1 MLRFL
6 GVGAPPAPGLTVAV
20 WCTDPAAPWLGPHGW
35 QSTEHYF
42 RPESAEAQGQDVVL
56 VVGREIVDNIAD
68 FTVVEIQ
75 LPEQGVRGAV
85 SWQDVTRGYAPEN
98 ATGPRAKPVTET
110 HSAPPPPP
118 PPPPPASLKLAFD
131 ATPSRR
137 IVLRPMGAVPPGMKV
152 PESLG
157 PDDRLGGLAFAELA
171 QRFQGRAELIEDGTA
186 RVLEASAAGAPQ
198 RLRFRAEPGGA
209 LALEGQE
216 GHPYRARV
224 EAGQPVFGVGRDAL
238 DKAGEGEL
246 LLEPATLQATL
257 VAAPAPP
264 PIPSPRRSI
273 WPLVAAAL
281 LLAVGAGGAYWYYAH
296 QPAPPPA
303 PVETPPVTT
312 PPVAEETPEQQLA
325 KARAAI
331 EAGDVETARPILR
344 RLDTAR
350 YAPAQLYWAELV
362 DSVDFQPGLLREPD
376 DLRAVDLYAAA
387 CAGGA
392 AEAKQKLG
400 ELAQSLEARANSG
413 DGLAGE
419 LLRGPLRDIRDKCP

>member
-1 MLRFL
+1 MRPVTVELADADAGAGGRAMLRFL

-186 RVLEASAAGAPQ
+186 RVLEASARRGARAPAVPGRARRRAGAGRSGGPP
-198 RLRFRAEPGGA
+198 LPG
-209 LALEGQE
+209 
-216 GHPYRARV
+216 ARR
-224 EAGQPVFGVGRDAL
+224 G
-238 DKAGEGEL
+238 
-246 LLEPATLQATL
+246 
-257 VAAPAPP
+257 
-264 PIPSPRRSI
+264 
-273 WPLVAAAL
+273 
-281 LLAVGAGGAYWYYAH
+281 
-296 QPAPPPA
+296 
-303 PVETPPVTT
+303 
-312 PPVAEETPEQQLA
+312 
-325 KARAAI
+325 RAAS
-331 EAGDVETARPILR
+331 LR
-344 RLDTAR
+344 
-350 YAPAQLYWAELV
+350 
-362 DSVDFQPGLLREPD
+362 S
-376 DLRAVDLYAAA
+376 RA
-387 CAGGA
+387 
-392 AEAKQKLG
+392 
-400 ELAQSLEARANSG
+400 
-413 DGLAGE
+413 
-419 LLRGPLRDIRDKCP
+419 